1 MGRRKVQI
9 GEYQVMLNV
18 SNVMKHGLAALAAL
32 FITGTLMV
40 NGLAYTPEQVNSVA
54 GILA

>member
-1 MGRRKVQI
+1 
-9 GEYQVMLNV
+9 MLNV

>member
-1 MGRRKVQI
+1 MA
-9 GEYQVMLNV
+9 NV
-18 SNVMKHGLAALAAL
+18 SNFTKHALAALAAL

-40 NGLAYTPEQVNSVA
+40 NGLAQTQPEVHSIA